1 MLNLEVF
8 RIREVLEAEELLN
21 LLDTFFGQ
29 VHDLVLL
36 IDHVVT
42 GLGDFFAHD
51 GVHLGELAGCLTAL
65 QHIGKRR
72 AGVVNLGRL
81 AGLARNDERRSRL
94 IDQDRVHLVDDA
106 VVEVPEHL
114 LVLINRHVVAQ
125 IVKAELVVRHI
136 GDVAGIGLLSR
147 LRIHGVQNHSDREPE
162 EAVNASHPLRVT
174 RREVVVDR
182 DDQDTLARQCV
193 QICRC
198 GGDQGLTFTG
208 LHLRN
213 AALVQHNT
221 TVQLYRVVLHTAFI
235 CSVRALHAGR
245 TPRRL
250 AHGRKCLRQKVIQGF
265 ARREALLEFSGLC
278 LQFFI
283 AHRDHR
289 VAER

>member
-1 MLNLEVF
+1 MLNLKVF
-8 RIREVLEAEELLN
+8 RIREVLDAEELLN
-21 LLDTFFGQ
+21 LLDTFLGQ

-36 IDHVVT
+36 IDHVIT

-65 QHIGKRR
+65 QLVCEHR
-72 AGVVNLGRL
+72 AGLVNLGRL

-106 VVEVPEHL
+106 VVEVSEHL

-147 LRIHGVQNHSDREPE
+147 LRIHGVHDYTDRKAE

-182 DDQDTLARQCV
+182 DNQDTLTRQCV
-193 QICRC
+193 QIRRC
-198 GGDQGLTFTG
+198 GGDQGLTFTC

-213 AALVQHNT
+213 AALM
-221 TVQLYRVVLHTAFI
+221 
-235 CSVRALHAGR
+235 
-245 TPRRL
+245 
-250 AHGRKCLRQKVIQGF
+250 
-265 ARREALLEFSGLC
+265 
-278 LQFFI
+278 
-283 AHRDHR
+283 
-289 VAER
+289 